1 MVNTI
6 TKATKEG
13 YDEGGVCT
21 AIVVCILLLGLVFGI
36 YCGIIG
42 IAMALWNGCLVALFP
57 VIPHIT
63 FWKMWGIYLLFD
75 ILVKPVVTSSNK

>member
-1 MVNTI
+1 MVNAI
-6 TKATKEG
+6 IKATKEG
-13 YDEGGVCT
+13 YDEGGVGS
-21 AIVVCILLLGLVFGI
+21 AIVVCILLLGLMFGI

-42 IAMALWNGCLVALFP
+42 IAVALWNGCLVALFP

-75 ILVKPVVTSSNK
+75 ILVKPVIPSNNG